1 MIMDFS
7 RFSVLTFDCY
17 GTLIDWESGLL
28 QALRPVF
35 GAHQVRI
42 PDEKALILFAE
53 LEAEAEK
60 GEFRTYK
67 EVLKTVLRGFGERLK
82 FDPYPGELQS
92 FALSVGDWKPFS
104 DTVTSLKQL
113 RRRFRL
119 GILSN
124 VDDDLFAHSAQAL
137 KVPFDWVITA
147 QQAGSYKPALTNFRL
162 ALERIGFPQEQVLHV
177 AQSLYH
183 DIQPAHELGLATVW
197 VNRRLGKS
205 GSGATFPA
213 QATPDLEVPDLAT
226 LARLS
231 Q

>member
-35 GAHQVRI
+35 GAHQMRI

-104 DTVTSLKQL
+104 DSVAALRQLK
-113 RRRFRL
+113 RRFRL

-124 VDDDLFAHSAQAL
+124 VDDDLFAHSAAGAEGAVRL
-137 KVPFDWVITA
+137 GDHRSAGRFV
-147 QQAGSYKPALTNFRL
+147 QAGADQFSPGAGAHRLPARTGAARGTELVPRYPAGARARAGNRMG
-162 ALERIGFPQEQVLHV
+162 E
-177 AQSLYH
+177 
-183 DIQPAHELGLATVW
+183 PAHGEKRQWSDIPGASDS
-197 VNRRLGKS
+197 RPG
-205 GSGATFPA
+205 GS
-213 QATPDLEVPDLAT
+213 
-226 LARLS
+226 
-231 Q
+231 

>member
-1 MIMDFS
+1 MDFS
-7 RFSVLTFDCY
+7 RFSVLLFDCY

-35 GAHQVRI
+35 SAHLVRI
-42 PDEKALILFAE
+42 PDEKALSLFAE

-60 GEFRTYK
+60 GEFQIYK
-67 EVLKTVLRGFGERLK
+67 EVLKTVLRGFGEHLK
-82 FDPYPGELQS
+82 FTPYPGELQS

-104 DTVTSLKQL
+104 DTVAALKQL
-113 RRRFRL
+113 KRRFRL

-147 QQAGSYKPALTNFRL
+147 QQVGSYKPDLNNFRL
-162 ALERIGFPQEQVLHV
+162 ALQRIGLPQAQVLHV

-197 VNRRLGKS
+197 VNRRVGKN

-213 QATPDLEVPDLAT
+213 QATPDLEIPDLAT